1 MDGLLDQPAVVV
13 LAAAAASILLLIE
26 VALPTAGLAGG
37 AGIAA
42 GALGVWAVD
51 RVGEDWWPLL
61 GIAAAVALWGVLIAA
76 RKTSPV
82 GHAVAIA
89 LYAGGGLGY
98 AVITT
103 DWPAGVTAGVSA
115 LLLAATFPRLSAA
128 SARLLGGKP
137 AVGVESF
144 VGDTATV
151 AAWDGTQG
159 QVVLAG
165 TRWNATGPEGL
176 HEGDVVEILAASGLV
191 LTVGSG
197 HG

>member
-76 RKTSPV
+76 RKSSPA
-82 GHAVAIA
+82 GHLVATA
-89 LYAGGGLGY
+89 LYGGGGLGY

-103 DWPAGVTAGVSA
+103 DWPAAVTAVVSA

-137 AVGVESF
+137 AVGVESY
-144 VGDTATV
+144 VGDAATV
-151 AAWDGTQG
+151 AAWEGTRG

-176 HEGDVVEILAASGLV
+176 QEGDVVEVLAASGLV

-197 HG
+197 DG